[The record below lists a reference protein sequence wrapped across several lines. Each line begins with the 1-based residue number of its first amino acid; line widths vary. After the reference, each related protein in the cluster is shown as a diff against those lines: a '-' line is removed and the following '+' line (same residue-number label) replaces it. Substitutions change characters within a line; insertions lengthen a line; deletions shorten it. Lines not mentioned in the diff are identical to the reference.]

1 MNDLPS
7 RIKWSAPEYEFH
19 EKNSEWYWALG
30 IITAALVLAAV
41 ILHNFL
47 FAVLVVL
54 AGFSVGLYGT
64 RRPRIILHEINS
76 GGVSLGNKNFN
87 YERIDHFWINYNP
100 PAKKELILE
109 SKKTFSTHTA
119 VLLGNADP
127 EQIRRYLL
135 QYLKEKKIEESLV
148 AVIARALKF

>member
-1 MNDLPS
+1 MDNLPS
-7 RIKWSAPEYEFH
+7 KIKWSAPEYEFH
-19 EKNSEWYWALG
+19 EKTMEWYWALG

-41 ILHNFL
+41 ILRNFL

-64 RRPRIILHEINS
+64 RRPRTILHEINS
-76 GGVSLGNKNFN
+76 GGVSLGNKNLN
-87 YERIDHFWINYNP
+87 YEHIGHFWINYNP
-100 PAKKELILE
+100 PAKKELIFE
-109 SKKTFSTHTA
+109 SKKTFSTHT
-119 VLLGNADP
+119 VLLLGNADP

>member
-1 MNDLPS
+1 MENLPS
-7 RIKWSAPEYEFH
+7 KIKWSAPEYEFH
-19 EKNSEWYWALG
+19 EKTPEWYWALG

-64 RRPRIILHEINS
+64 RRPRTILHEINS
-76 GGVSLGNKNFN
+76 GGILAGNKNFN
-87 YERIDHFWINYNP
+87 YEHIDHFWINYDP

-109 SKKTFSTHTA
+109 SKKTFSTHT
-119 VLLGNADP
+119 VILLGNADP

-148 AVIARALKF
+148 AVIARVLKF

>member
-1 MNDLPS
+1 MENLPS
-7 RIKWSAPEYEFH
+7 KIKWSALEYEFH
-19 EKNSEWYWALG
+19 EKTPEWYWALG

-64 RRPRIILHEINS
+64 RRPRTTLHEINS

-87 YERIDHFWINYNP
+87 YEHIDHFWINYNP

-109 SKKTFSTHTA
+109 SKKTFSTHT
-119 VLLGNADP
+119 VILLGNAEP

-148 AVIARALKF
+148 AVIARVLKF

>member
-1 MNDLPS
+1 MDNLPS
-7 RIKWSAPEYEFH
+7 KTRWNSPEYEFH
-19 EKNSEWYWALG
+19 EKAPELYWALG

-47 FAVLVVL
+47 FAVFAVL
-54 AGFSVGLYGT
+54 AGFSVGLHGS
-64 RRPRIILHEINS
+64 RRPRTIIHEINS
-76 GGVSLGNKNFN
+76 GGVSLGNRSFN
-87 YERIDHFWINYNP
+87 YENIDHFWINYDP

-109 SKKTFSTHTA
+109 SKKTFSTHT
-119 VLLGNADP
+119 VILLGDADP
-127 EQIRRYLL
+127 EPIRRYLL